1 MEVVENAH
9 QSGRVSVKRRDE
21 TFAKQLKTRI
31 WQEIPSDSN
40 PYLAKACRCYGYE
53 LFDLMQNCRYSEVLY
68 LLFRGE
74 LPDKDESELLEQLQI
89 ALINPGLRHPATRS
103 AVYAGVGKS
112 DPAHILPISLSV
124 LGGQHLG
131 GAEVEQAMR
140 FLRRASHKPVEFT
153 IQQDILPALERRDTV
168 KADIHPVPGFGSHFG
183 DIDPLVSQIAR
194 HLQSL
199 PASSQCMAWG
209 MTFASEIAAYNIGWL
224 MTGLVAAVFADLG
237 FQPRAAA
244 GLYQHLCAPGLL
256 AHGLEYANK
265 SLSAVP
271 FVDDEQYQIEPPV
284 DG

>member
-1 MEVVENAH
+1 MGVIEDEP
-9 QSGRVSVKRRDE
+9 QSGHFSVKRRDDI
-21 TFAKQLKTRI
+21 FAEKLKTRI

-40 PYLAKACRCYGYE
+40 PYLAKACLCHGYE

-74 LPDKDESELLEQLQI
+74 LPDKDESKLLEQLQI
-89 ALINPGLRHPATRS
+89 ALINPGLRHPATHS

-140 FLRRASHKPVEFT
+140 FLRRACRKPVEFT
-153 IQQDILPALERRDTV
+153 IQQHILPMLEQQNTV

-183 DIDPLVSQIAR
+183 DIDPLVNQMAR
-194 HLQSL
+194 HLQCL
-199 PASSQCMAWG
+199 PASSKCLTWG
-209 MTFASEIAAYNIGWL
+209 MTFTSEIATYNIGWL
-224 MTGLVAAVFADLG
+224 MTGLAAAVFADLG
-237 FQPRAAA
+237 FQPRAGA
-244 GLYQHLCAPGLL
+244 GLYQLLCAPGLL

-265 SLSAVP
+265 PLSAVP
-271 FVDDEQYQIEPPV
+271 FVGDEQYQFESE